1 MAKLSNLKKV
11 ELLEQT
17 VLKKDIDEVK
27 RILKEE
33 APIEFTA
40 RAIGLACRFVGPQ
53 MVEALLDGGASL
65 SFILTPAFKR
75 KYDCRIKISNS
86 YDEKINFEYFLLPAY
101 KVRGYDLEIIPD
113 SE

>member
-65 SFILTPAFKR
+65 SFANLTTLSPFIRVSIL
-75 KYDCRIKISNS
+75 NGV
-86 YDEKINFEYFLLPAY
+86 LLMNCILGT
-101 KVRGYDLEIIPD
+101 V
-113 SE
+113 

>member
-33 APIEFTA
+33 AKNI
-40 RAIGLACRFVGPQ
+40 Q
-53 MVEALLDGGASL
+53 
-65 SFILTPAFKR
+65 
-75 KYDCRIKISNS
+75 N
-86 YDEKINFEYFLLPAY
+86 
-101 KVRGYDLEIIPD
+101 
-113 SE
+113 